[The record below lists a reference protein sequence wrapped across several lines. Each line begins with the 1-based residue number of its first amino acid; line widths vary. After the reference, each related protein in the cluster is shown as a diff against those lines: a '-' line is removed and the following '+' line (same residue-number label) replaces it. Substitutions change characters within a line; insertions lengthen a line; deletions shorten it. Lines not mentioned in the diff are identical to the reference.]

1 MRGIHMEEINK
12 ISRRIILLALAAS
25 MIFWVLDALM
35 DKLMYYDEPFVQV
48 MIGNKKEV
56 LFRLFT
62 TAFFLGLGL
71 LAGRAFA
78 GQKRVEQDL
87 IKEMAS
93 RKGVED
99 ELRASEEK
107 YRSLVESTGD
117 SIYLVN
123 SEHKYIYMNRNH
135 REIMGFSGDEWLGRS
150 YGDFHSPE
158 ETELFKRNVDMIF
171 DTGRSVQHEH
181 KNITGDRYFLQ
192 TLSPVTDPG
201 GKITAVTVVSK
212 DISRLKMMEER
223 LHTLSI
229 TDELTGLFNRRG
241 FFTFG
246 EQYIKMANRQKTKV
260 FMLYVDLDALK
271 RINDTLGH
279 KAGDLA
285 LTILADCLKKSFR
298 DSDAVA
304 RIGGDEFVVFPV
316 ETAGE
321 NIGSIIARF
330 KESLKT
336 CNETANNGCVLSAS
350 VGVACYDPADPHS
363 LDELLLQAD
372 RNMYERKGYNHSLSP
387 S

>member
-1 MRGIHMEEINK
+1 MDEINK
-12 ISRRIILLALAAS
+12 ISHRIVLFAVAAS
-25 MIFWVLDALM
+25 LTFWVLDALM
-35 DKLMYYDEPFVQV
+35 DKLMYYDKPFVQV
-48 MIGNKKEV
+48 LLGNEKEL

-87 IKEMAS
+87 IKEMAR
-93 RKGVED
+93 RKGIED
-99 ELRASEEK
+99 ELRSSEEK
-107 YRSLVESTGD
+107 YRSLIESTED

-123 SEHKYIYMNRNH
+123 REYQYIYMNKNH
-135 REIMGFSGDEWLGRS
+135 REIMGFSGEESLGRS
-150 YGDFHSPE
+150 YGEFHSPE

-181 KNITGDRYFLQ
+181 KNIAGDRYFLQ
-192 TLSPVTDPG
+192 TLSPVQDPG

-260 FMLYVDLDALK
+260 FMLYIDLDALK

-298 DSDAVA
+298 DSDAIA

-330 KESLKT
+330 NESIKM
-336 CNETANNGCVLSAS
+336 CNEKANSGCALSAS

-363 LDELLLQAD
+363 LDELLIQAD
-372 RNMYERKGYNHSLSP
+372 RNMYERKARSQSLSP